1 MVYNYL
7 ILLRGKF
14 EKMPK
19 LGFFDSLAMY
29 LESKISV
36 EDL

>member
-19 LGFFDSLAMY
+19 LGFFDSLAIYMEYEIGY
-29 LESKISV
+29 LG
-36 EDL
+36 L